1 MKAHLDAACPP
12 KSFQKERRH
21 STKEIELENE
31 IADSEDKRKSMLDM
45 DLVEN
50 EAITPTIPCRH

>member
-1 MKAHLDAACPP
+1 MKAQLDMACP
-12 KSFQKERRH
+12 KSCQKDRRH

-31 IADSEDKRKSMLDM
+31 ADTEDKQKSMLDM

-50 EAITPTIPCRH
+50 EVTTPTIPCR